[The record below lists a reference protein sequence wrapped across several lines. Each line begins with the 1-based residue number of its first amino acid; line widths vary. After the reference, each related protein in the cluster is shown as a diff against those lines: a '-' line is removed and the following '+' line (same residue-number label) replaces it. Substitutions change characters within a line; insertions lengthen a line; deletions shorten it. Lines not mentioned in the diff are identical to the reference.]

1 MLPKVLLARVAACAP
16 GGRPGGTIARAD
28 TALLA
33 AVLAAR
39 PVFLS
44 VGRRRGFGLVSGLLS
59 ALDAGDPCMQRLVDA
74 PEIGA
79 TEGVE
84 GFDTAVGIHR
94 GFIGLA

>member
-1 MLPKVLLARVAACAP
+1 M
-16 GGRPGGTIARAD
+16 ARAD
-28 TALLA
+28 TARLA

-44 VGRRRGFGLVSGLLS
+44 VGRRRRFGRVSGLLP
-59 ALDAGDPCMQRLVDA
+59 ARDAGAPCMGRLVDA

-79 TEGVE
+79 TEGVA
-84 GFDTAVGIHR
+84 GCATAVGIHR